1 MNLNDNILQKANEN
15 CSDDFDDCLENIYDQ
30 DDFELF
36 SNKSKSNE
44 QIEDVEKMLDDEFFE
59 KKFEDEEKQKI
70 EKAIQ
75 KVKNNANKH

>member
-44 QIEDVEKMLDDEFFE
+44 QIEDVEKLLDDEFFE